1 MLCSGYFFFIL
12 FFRVVEIG
20 GRKVLVWFRFIDG
33 LVGLIWNV
41 ESKFFFYLESD
52 FFFVNF

>member
-52 FFFVNF
+52 FFL